1 MSRQASGI
9 TKRDDLRHSFIER
22 QPSPS
27 RVRLRPCLRIQLLP
41 RQFEWVAAADEERE
55 GGGRADAIA
64 LAECIEGAMDLC
76 GFLETTR
83 QGTKQH
89 ADMERD
95 RRRAEVSHRVGL
107 DERV

>member
-9 TKRDDLRHSFIER
+9 TKRDHLRHSFIER

-27 RVRLRPCLRIQLLP
+27 RVRLRPCLRIQVLP

-55 GGGRADAIA
+55 GGWRAAAIA
-64 LAECIEGAMDLC
+64 FAQRVEGPVDLC
-76 GFLETTR
+76 GLLELTR
-83 QGTKQH
+83 QRTEQH

-95 RRRAEVSHRVGL
+95 RRRAEVSHR
-107 DERV
+107 